1 MVSVLALSEVD
12 RGFIGGVIVNVLALS
27 EVDRGFESRL
37 GQTNDYNIWYLF
49 LR

>member
-1 MVSVLALSEVD
+1 
-12 RGFIGGVIVNVLALS
+12 
-27 EVDRGFESRL
+27 L

>member
-1 MVSVLALSEVD
+1 MVNVLALSEVD
-12 RGFIGGVIVNVLALS
+12 RGFIDGVMVNVLALS

-37 GQTNDYNIWYLF
+37 DQTKDYPIWYLF

>member
-1 MVSVLALSEVD
+1 M
-12 RGFIGGVIVNVLALS
+12 VNVLVLS

-37 GQTNDYNIWYLF
+37 GQTKDYKIWYLF